1 MPAGRCDS
9 FDGVSIT
16 GTNRVV
22 VVLLAGLIAGC
33 GGGGSNG
40 PTPLPSPSTVPGHP
54 MTVVVFYDKNANGVQ
69 DPPDHAI
76 PDVEVLIGGRSARA
90 EVGSGAATLA
100 NVPAGSHAVTL
111 RTETIPPFFR
121 PGTLPTVAVP
131 GDGQSVRVGL
141 TLPIGNNRP
150 DVYVAFGDSI
160 TRGDGA
166 AQSQSYPARL
176 QSRLTAHFGAA
187 FVNNR
192 GGDGTNTFEALERFR
207 RNVPANEPA
216 YTLIVY
222 GTNDWHDLVC
232 QLNTPQCHT
241 VPNLRRVVQLTK
253 AEGSL
258 PFIAT
263 IIPANPL
270 LNDQSRNAWIDATNT
285 QIKAM
290 AAAEGAFLVD
300 LNQAFKNQPSLPA
313 LFDDHVHP
321 NAAGYEVIAQAFF
334 EAIAHGKS
342 VP

>member
-1 MPAGRCDS
+1 VLA
-9 FDGVSIT
+9 VL
-16 GTNRVV
+16 VV
-22 VVLLAGLIAGC
+22 GWLTGC
-33 GGGGSNG
+33 GGGGSG
-40 PTPLPSPSTVPGHP
+40 PTPLPSPTTVPGHP
-54 MTVVVFYDKNANGVQ
+54 VSVTVFYDRNGNGLK
-69 DPPDHAI
+69 DPQDHAI
-76 PDVEVLIGGRSARA
+76 PDVDVVVGGRTGRSV
-90 EVGSGAATLA
+90 VGSGTA
-100 NVPAGSHAVTL
+100 NLTDVPAGSHAVTL
-111 RTETIPPFFR
+111 RTETIPPFFSA
-121 PGTLPTVAVP
+121 GTLPTATVP
-131 GDGQSVRVGL
+131 GDGQPLRVGL
-141 TLPIGNNRP
+141 TLPIGTNRP
-150 DVYVAFGDSI
+150 DYYVAFGDSI

-166 AQSQSYPARL
+166 AQSQSYPSRL
-176 QSRLTAHFGAA
+176 QSRLIAHFGDAL
-187 FVNNR
+187 VNNR

-216 YTLIVY
+216 YTLITY
-222 GTNDWHDLVC
+222 GTNDWHDPVC

-241 VPNLRRVVQLTK
+241 VPNLRTLVRLTR
-253 AEGSL
+253 AERSL

-270 LNDQSRNAWIDATNT
+270 LNAQNRNDWIDATNV

-334 EAIAHGKS
+334 EAIAHGRS